1 MQDAIKN
8 ILYGN
13 TLTKIECEIIFIT
26 NIHGKINFTL
36 SLFIFI
42 VDIIENI
49 FFEEYSGL
57 SPRPRIRHDMMDAS
71 KQKCTPTSR

>member
-1 MQDAIKN
+1 MQDAIQN

-26 NIHGKINFTL
+26 NIDGKINFTL

-42 VDIIENI
+42 VDILGNI
-49 FFEEYSGL
+49 FFEEYLGL
-57 SPRPRIRHDMMDAS
+57 SPCPCIHHDMMDAS
-71 KQKCTPTSR
+71 KLKCTLTSH